1 MMSVDQV
8 SPFLLADL
16 EGCVQTFSK
25 DGEGLVAQALM
36 HVENIRSKMNQ
47 MKNVIIAQID
57 GVLMDPMKIVF

>member
-47 MKNVIIAQID
+47 MKNA
-57 GVLMDPMKIVF
+57 